1 MRPELTHVLSLP
13 NPIIVVSGD
22 TGTGKSS
29 ILGAHQTHRAAGG
42 VIAPPPTTCS
52 WDGGALQVAILEG
65 LVSALSTSI
74 LDRTLWRKVQ
84 HRFDM
89 ASKQMAAELGKSFA
103 KAVTQELLAL
113 VKGRL
118 GEHVGEGA
126 AAFIKGLRRD
136 TTEEMRR
143 DLQTRSDSNVVK
155 LLVRLCDEV
164 ASVLKRDLIL
174 AIDECQRLTDDD
186 QRTLASLVLAPPKRA
201 QLVLGWSSAAH
212 HPQVG
217 LARLREAGCGEAV
230 VDGLNHAGVRSM
242 LTRAG
247 LSTTH
252 TDRVHFL
259 SNGFPLIIEGLIG
272 QLRSGGSLDE
282 YTPPTAFVL
291 SLEHALARLPA
302 DAQVA
307 ARQLAVYELP
317 PNERTIAS
325 YLDLTATQWGV
336 LRTALERESILS
348 IDRNGQM
355 WFHESRRGHLW
366 NSMLSDTEREEIG
379 EPAYRALLDE
389 YRRDSIEFS
398 GLMVPIARTAAFALT
413 SQVDNPALTTIL
425 RLNSA
430 ELAVLAALIE
440 LETTH
445 PGGVWTPPEPA
456 LIYAHNRFG
465 ADRGEALTA
474 IPVLLEQGLITTAD
488 EDTQINPD
496 PHVVVTLD
504 ADPDDQTRIV
514 LHGRIQDVLGKS
526 MVPQIT
532 NRVVHEHYEQLRVE
546 STLVLTDPGRT
557 DASELLDRANEH
569 QFYRFNMLTGSVY
582 PVLAVW
588 VDYGGQ
594 PISMSSIFNTTV
606 NRRDAKASAL
616 TVDTVAYGRRVK
628 TARVF
633 EDQASSIPSHR
644 LFQAVHLATGRPVA
658 SDGAEKWWMK
668 NPGPALPMREY
679 AYRRAALVDILRNNV
694 SDVERE
700 IYALTE
706 PRGYAVGQSRD
717 ETYFFVELRGTSRV
731 IELTESQLGI
741 LQDDS
746 PFRFARLEHHL
757 ALRPGERTHHIN
769 ERVQAAGLIDDPV
782 VDLLE
787 DFWNTARRFN
797 RLQPPQKI
805 KMKAGALTQLLR
817 SSHIRTAALART
829 LSEQLTIGG
838 ERGHRPQHA
847 LRVAVHLGNA
857 EVPSLVAYSQPIGD
871 PTDVQIKFAQRT
883 SNPGDA
889 AGLYSELYGDD
900 EAVDV
905 YGDEAQPAIAT
916 LLGFNSDEIELIA

>member
-1 MRPELTHVLSLP
+1 MRPELTHVLSLS

-29 ILGAHQTHRAAGG
+29 ILGAHQTQQATGG
-42 VIAPPPTTCS
+42 VIAPSPTTCS

-103 KAVTQELLAL
+103 KAVTQELMAL

-126 AAFIKGLRRD
+126 AAFLKGLRRD

-186 QRTLASLVLAPPKRA
+186 QRALASLVLAPPKRA
-201 QLVLGWSSAAH
+201 RLVLGWSSAAH
-212 HPQVG
+212 HPHVG
-217 LARLREAGCGEAV
+217 LARLREAGCVEVV
-230 VDGLNHAGVRSM
+230 VDGLDHAGVRSM

-317 PNERTIAS
+317 PNERTIAD
-325 YLDLTATQWGV
+325 YLSLTATQWGV

-366 NSMLSDTEREEIG
+366 NFIISDTEREEIG
-379 EPAYRALLDE
+379 EPAYQALLAQ
-389 YRRDSIEFS
+389 YRRDSVEFS
-398 GLMVPIARTAAFALT
+398 GLMVPIARTAVFART
-413 SQVDNPALTTIL
+413 SQTDNPTLSTIL

-474 IPVLLEQGLITTAD
+474 IPVLLEQGLITTVD
-488 EDTQINPD
+488 EDTQINAD
-496 PHVVVTLD
+496 PHVIVALD
-504 ADPDDQTRIV
+504 ADPNDEVRIV
-514 LHGRIQDVLGKS
+514 LYGRIQDALGKS
-526 MVPQIT
+526 VVPQIT
-532 NRVVHEHYEQLRVE
+532 GRVVYENYEQLRVE

-557 DASELLDRANEH
+557 DASELLDRANENPL
-569 QFYRFNMLTGSVY
+569 YRFNMLTGSVY
-582 PVLAVW
+582 PVLALW

-594 PISMSSIFNTTV
+594 PISMSAIFNTTAS
-606 NRRDAKASAL
+606 RRDAKASAL

-633 EDQASSIPSHR
+633 EDQASAIPSLR

-658 SDGAEKWWMK
+658 SNGADKWWME
-668 NPGPALPMREY
+668 NPGSELPMREY

-706 PRGYAVGQSRD
+706 PRGYAVGQGSD
-717 ETYFFVELRGTSRV
+717 ATYFFVELRGTSRV
-731 IELTESQLGI
+731 IELTANQLDM
-741 LQDDS
+741 LQDDG

-769 ERVQAAGLIDDPV
+769 ERVQSAGLIDDPV

-787 DFWNTARRFN
+787 DFWKAARRFN
-797 RLQPPQKI
+797 QHQPPHKV
-805 KMKAGALTQLLR
+805 KMKAGALTQLVR
-817 SSHIRTAALART
+817 SAHIRTAALART

-847 LRVAVHLGNA
+847 LRVAVHLGSTGI
-857 EVPSLVAYSQPIGD
+857 PSMVAYSQPVGD
-871 PTDVQIKFAQRT
+871 PTDVQVRFAPR
-883 SNPGDA
+883 SSRPGDVSD
-889 AGLYSELYGDD
+889 LYAELYGEH
-900 EAVDV
+900 EAGDI
-905 YGDEAQPAIAT
+905 YGDEAQSAIAT
-916 LLGFNSDEIELIA
+916 LLGFGDDEIELIA